1 MFGGMKSLRP
11 VAALALVASGC
22 YATGPL
28 FAGYDPIAAGEGRL
42 YVYRPGGSA
51 GQGSSVDL
59 SLNGRALATLRND
72 GFVSVPLQPG
82 DYVLTAYMGGLTP
95 QVGQRFRIAPGR
107 ATFCGYKSSTNL
119 VLITFEIACGDDAEA
134 HHALRQCK
142 REPIEP
148 GWIGASGEATP
159 PPALPEPPKCPK
171 QPSWRSKRR
180 TTPEDEE
187 CR

>member
-1 MFGGMKSLRP
+1 VEAVSPGRLLL
-11 VAALALVASGC
+11 VALALVASGC

-28 FAGYDPIAAGEGRL
+28 FAGYDPISEGEGRL
-42 YVYRPGGSA
+42 PTGSA
-51 GQGSSVDL
+51 GQGSPVDV
-59 SLNGRALATLRND
+59 SLNGRALASLRND

-82 DYVLTAYMGGLTP
+82 DYELTAYMGGLTP

-107 ATFCGYKSSTNL
+107 ATFCGYKSSTN
-119 VLITFEIACGDDAEA
+119 VILIMFEIACSDDAEA
-134 HHALRQCK
+134 HAALGQCK

-148 GWIGASGEATP
+148 GWVGAAGEATL
-159 PPALPEPPKCPK
+159 PPAPEQPKCPK
-171 QPSWRSKRR
+171 PPSWRSARR